1 MGERSVFDTLVAE
14 LSTEERRDL
23 LERITRSSQISE
35 EPLYPPS
42 SLPRAAHADY
52 ESRASEL
59 GIVARLFLLL
69 RSIFRGKSREELLR
83 EDDLRLISA
92 SVETAFPGLV
102 DWRRTL
108 LLAPFA
114 AELRRLRDSA
124 KFFYDILDRGI
135 GKDRA
140 AFYAFLASLELAD
153 VHRRLLEETEPSQV
167 EARLPEADESE
178 LRAAIF
184 AAYEEI
190 LASLD
195 DGGRRAMYNHVRSVL
210 FLKRLSGFLFE
221 RLLQT
226 FRPGLGPAGSEGASF
241 IEVRDLLLELGDI
254 LFSMSA
260 PPRSQLVAAL
270 FAVVERDE
278 IGRPGGDPESLLN
291 ADMGRAESALERIR
305 MFNSRV
311 PLGNVLKL
319 VASDPDYTPR
329 ELAGGEDWLVLY
341 RSFWRERIDHRLDEW
356 RSDRRYRELAEDISR
371 FVGEPGLRHFDHID
385 REESET
391 SPPIGQDLALS
402 FLDAFHRGP
411 FTRELSRVFKIVL
424 VDGEFYRKDNRL
436 EFTDA
441 YDSLMRVPEAITLFD
456 SRLGADGDIGSTWV
470 QARSD
475 MSPLPIKRRKV
486 QAIARGA
493 EEEAE
498 RIVKN
503 TGRALLTMVR
513 VLRGV
518 LKGEAGGRYDS
529 LSNLSYLDGKAN
541 RDFLKALSAAK
552 DRCERASS
560 ILAELSGLDID
571 AEE

>member
-14 LSTEERRDL
+14 LSTDERRDL
-23 LERITRSSQISE
+23 LERITRASHISE
-35 EPLYPPS
+35 EPLYAPS
-42 SLPRAAHADY
+42 SRPGAAHADY
-52 ESRASEL
+52 EGRVSEL
-59 GIVARLFLLL
+59 GLVARFLLLL
-69 RSIFRGKSREELLR
+69 RSVFRGKSREELLR
-83 EDDLRLISA
+83 EDDLKLLSGTIEA
-92 SVETAFPGLV
+92 AFPGLV
-102 DWRRTL
+102 DWRHTL

-114 AELRRLRDSA
+114 AELKRLRDSA
-124 KFFYDILDRGI
+124 KFFYDILDRSV

-167 EARLPEADESE
+167 EARLPEADESTI
-178 LRAAIF
+178 RAAIF

-190 LASLD
+190 LSSLD

-226 FRPGLGPAGSEGASF
+226 FRPGLGPSGSEAASF
-241 IEVRDLLLELGDI
+241 IEARDLLLELGDI
-254 LFSMSA
+254 LFSMSS
-260 PPRSQLVAAL
+260 PPRAPLVAAL
-270 FAVVERDE
+270 FAFVERDE
-278 IGRPGGDPESLLN
+278 IGRPGGDPESLLS
-291 ADMGRAESALERIR
+291 ADMGKAESALERIR

-311 PLGNVLKL
+311 PLGDMLKL
-319 VASDPDYTPR
+319 VSTDPDYTPR

-341 RSFWRERIDHRLDEW
+341 RTFWRERIDHRLDEW
-356 RSDRRYRELAEDISR
+356 RGDRRYRELAEDISR

-391 SPPIGQDLALS
+391 SPPVGQDLALS

-411 FTRELSRVFKIVL
+411 FTRELNRVFKILL

-441 YDSLMRVPEAITLFD
+441 YDSLMRVPEAIALLD
-456 SRLGADGDIGSTWV
+456 SRLGASGDIGSTWI
-470 QARSD
+470 QARAE
-475 MSPLPIKRRKV
+475 MTPLPIKRRRI
-486 QAIARGA
+486 QAIARGG

-498 RIVKN
+498 RVVRN
-503 TGRALLTMVR
+503 AGRALITMVR
-513 VLRGV
+513 VLRGL

-541 RDFLKALSAAK
+541 RDFLKALSAAT
-552 DRCERASS
+552 DRCERASD
-560 ILAELSGLDID
+560 ILAELSGLDLD
-571 AEE
+571 ETE